1 MLFTDAYERTIDEKK
16 RVQIPAP
23 FRNAMDPE
31 QDGSAFFA
39 VPGERSQTLSLYP
52 ENYFKTKVGSMH
64 LDRVP
69 GSDALDFEQ
78 MFFSLASRVEPDK
91 QGRIV
96 LPERQLSMV
105 DLGSEVYLCGA
116 HYRIDVW
123 PKAVYESFLREVS
136 SRRSAL
142 QSFLRMSGSPSGA
155 GGE

>member
-1 MLFTDAYERTIDEKK
+1 
-16 RVQIPAP
+16 
-23 FRNAMDPE
+23 MDPE
-31 QDGSAFFA
+31 RDGSAFFI
-39 VPGERSQTLSLYP
+39 VPGERANTLALYP
-52 ENYFKTKVGSMH
+52 ENYFKSKVASMR
-64 LDRVP
+64 LDEVP

-91 QGRIV
+91 QGRVV

-105 DLGSEVYLCGA
+105 ELGSEVYLCGA

-123 PKAVYESFLREVS
+123 PKRDYEAFLREVA

-142 QSFLRMSGSPSGA
+142 QSFLRMSGSPTGA